1 MLDNDLAFGLYKAA
15 KYYYYPG
22 WHEPG
27 TAIDAFIN
35 LDAWND
41 LPKDL
46 QAVVDHR
53 QGNSRVRQAGCQQ
66 QETDKIELHARF
78 SGWSSQDCHHR
89 LEEINS
95 MPGKSFRTTVVLFL
109 LFLGACR
116 EMEVK
121 EGVQAPAY
129 QVVLPEGASTR
140 NLQELLAEL
149 AGKRVIYVGETH
161 SRYGHH
167 LLQLEVI
174 RGLYERGV
182 DLVIGMEFF
191 QKPFQKW
198 LDAWIAGEIS
208 EAEMLE
214 KTQWY
219 DRWRFDYRLYR
230 PILRF
235 AREHRIPVIALNIPR
250 ELTEQVSEKGI
261 DGLEKAERAQLPAE
275 IDRSD
280 QAYRER
286 LHKAFSRHQGREES
300 QFERFLDVQ
309 YSWDEGMAQSVAD
322 YLERHP
328 EKTMVVLAGSG
339 HIAYGSGIP
348 NRVAR
353 RIGGDYII
361 ILPAT
366 GKEDVPEMADYLV
379 AVERKK
385 LPPRALMGVMIGSSG
400 KGVKVEGVTPGS
412 GAQQAGLRKGDLLL
426 AIDGEPVSSLAEIR
440 VRLLDKHPGDRIKV
454 RFERDGE
461 VQEKTLALGKASP
474 H

>member
-1 MLDNDLAFGLYKAA
+1 MPANSFRI
-15 KYYYYPG
+15 
-22 WHEPG
+22 
-27 TAIDAFIN
+27 TAI
-35 LDAWND
+35 
-41 LPKDL
+41 
-46 QAVVDHR
+46 
-53 QGNSRVRQAGCQQ
+53 
-66 QETDKIELHARF
+66 
-78 SGWSSQDCHHR
+78 
-89 LEEINS
+89 
-95 MPGKSFRTTVVLFL
+95 L
-109 LFLGACR
+109 LLLLLLGACR

-121 EGVQAPAY
+121 EGGQVPAY
-129 QVVLPEGASTR
+129 QVVIPKGVGNRDLED
-140 NLQELLAEL
+140 LLAEL

-182 DLVIGMEFF
+182 NLAIGMEFF

-235 AREHRIPVIALNIPR
+235 AREHRIPVIALNVPR

-261 DGLEKAERAQLPAE
+261 GGLDKEARAHLPAK

-286 LHKAFSRHQGREES
+286 LHKVFSRHQGKEES

-309 YSWDEGMAQSVAD
+309 YTWDEGMAQSVAD
-322 YLERHP
+322 YLEKHP

-339 HIAYGSGIP
+339 HLAYGSGIP
-348 NRVAR
+348 SRVAR
-353 RIGGDYII
+353 RIGGDYLI

-366 GKEDVPEMADYLV
+366 GDKDEPEMADYLV
-379 AVERKK
+379 GVEQKK
-385 LPPRALMGVMIGSSG
+385 LPPRALMGVMIGSSA

-412 GAQQAGLRKGDLLL
+412 GADQAGLRKGDILL
-426 AIDGEPVSSLAEIR
+426 AIDGQPVSSLAGIR
-440 VRLLDKHPGDRIKV
+440 VRLLDRHPGDRISV
-454 RFERDGE
+454 RFERDGKVE
-461 VQEKTLALGKASP
+461 EKTLVLGKASL

>member
-1 MLDNDLAFGLYKAA
+1 MF
-15 KYYYYPG
+15 
-22 WHEPG
+22 
-27 TAIDAFIN
+27 
-35 LDAWND
+35 
-41 LPKDL
+41 
-46 QAVVDHR
+46 
-53 QGNSRVRQAGCQQ
+53 
-66 QETDKIELHARF
+66 
-78 SGWSSQDCHHR
+78 QDCHQGA
-89 LEEINS
+89 EEINS
-95 MPGKSFRTTVVLFL
+95 MPASTFWKVVIL
-109 LFLGACR
+109 LPLLLLGACR

-121 EGVQAPAY
+121 EGGQVPPY
-129 QVVLPEGASTR
+129 RVVLPEEAGNRS
-140 NLQELLAEL
+140 LQDLLAEL

-182 DLVIGMEFF
+182 DLAIGMEFF

-230 PILRF
+230 PILQF
-235 AREHRIPVIALNIPR
+235 AREHRIPVIALNVPR

-261 DGLEKAERAQLPAE
+261 EGLDREERAQLPAE

-286 LHKAFSRHQGREES
+286 LHEVFTRHQGREES

-322 YLERHP
+322 YLEHHP

-339 HIAYGSGIP
+339 HLAYGSGIP
-348 NRVAR
+348 SRVAR
-353 RIGGDYII
+353 RIGGDYLI
-361 ILPAT
+361 ILPAS
-366 GKEDVPEMADYLV
+366 GAEDRPEMADYLV
-379 AVERKK
+379 AVERKQ
-385 LPPRALMGVMIGSSG
+385 LPPRALMGVMIGDSG

-426 AIDGEPVSSLAEIR
+426 AIDGQPVSSLAEIR
-440 VRLLDKHPGDRIKV
+440 VRLLDRHPGDRIRV

-461 VQEKTLALGKASP
+461 VEEKTLVLGEASS